1 MVLFV
6 ANAMTQIANVLGLM
20 GLVFGPDQVEDWFHR
35 VWENGPSALLV
46 NSSAFRR
53 CMQAKLGNPD
63 RRVVTL
69 ELRDCM
75 RLRPFWLIVL
85 FQLGAI
91 GYCVDR
97 LVIVLPT
104 IEKWVVG
111 DGKPVSLDMTY
122 LVFGG
127 FYLWGS
133 LLALKENTGSWL
145 PTFRYGWRGVGAP
158 LANAIGSLLYILSGM
173 FTFASGTSQEI
184 MLSIGMPE
192 LLGTA
197 FFLAAPLLSLV
208 DLEGIY
214 HVRFTAQR
222 QSQRGIRLMCAV
234 VVAKMCLMRFRERHR
249 SGAASLIQQ
258 AFRTHLA
265 YQGKAAKAI
274 QYHWRAYKESQASAA
289 RVIQSV
295 VLKFLAQKRARRSRG
310 PHRGGSIN
318 GREEHH
324 HRRDRSASHER
335 ERRHSSQSRR
345 ASTSSRSD
353 QPERAK
359 PAHRSNST
367 RRPRA
372 GGRAEAARGDDLA
385 QGGVERGTSGHVLP
399 STHVVHFV
407 KTWRQRHARRLRE
420 RQAAARAIQRAFKSQ
435 QARKRIQRSFKEHWA
450 NPLAQYSQQHQHY
463 MVQRRMHE
471 PLWSAQHTGLG
482 RDTREGS
489 EEARTP
495 LVVESYTSDLEEDL
509 EQRNSVTGR
518 RIRDRIRKSRSV
530 PAASRLPRS
539 RPLPVRNSS
548 LEAQAAGVVVESD
561 CVSSFRAACH
571 GASEAESTV
580 GETETDGFLSSTPF
594 ELGRAPASDGEAR
607 YWLSDTEA
615 DTDREVDS
623 MMDMALTHRIQAAL
637 RTRGLSITNK

>member
-1 MVLFV
+1 
-6 ANAMTQIANVLGLM
+6 
-20 GLVFGPDQVEDWFHR
+20 
-35 VWENGPSALLV
+35 
-46 NSSAFRR
+46 
-53 CMQAKLGNPD
+53 
-63 RRVVTL
+63 
-69 ELRDCM
+69 
-75 RLRPFWLIVL
+75 
-85 FQLGAI
+85 
-91 GYCVDR
+91 
-97 LVIVLPT
+97 
-104 IEKWVVG
+104 
-111 DGKPVSLDMTY
+111 
-122 LVFGG
+122 
-127 FYLWGS
+127 
-133 LLALKENTGSWL
+133 
-145 PTFRYGWRGVGAP
+145 
-158 LANAIGSLLYILSGM
+158 
-173 FTFASGTSQEI
+173 

-265 YQGKAAKAI
+265 YQG
-274 QYHWRAYKESQASAA
+274 
-289 RVIQSV
+289 
-295 VLKFLAQKRARRSRG
+295 LC
-310 PHRGGSIN
+310 
-318 GREEHH
+318 REG
-324 HRRDRSASHER
+324 
-335 ERRHSSQSRR
+335 HSECGLEV
-345 ASTSSRSD
+345 
-353 QPERAK
+353 P
-359 PAHRSNST
+359 
-367 RRPRA
+367 
-372 GGRAEAARGDDLA
+372 RAEAGEK
-385 QGGVERGTSGHVLP
+385 GGVERGTSGHVLP

-420 RQAAARAIQRAFKSQ
+420 RQAAARAI
-435 QARKRIQRSFKEHWA
+435 
-450 NPLAQYSQQHQHY
+450 QYSQQHQHY

-518 RIRDRIRKSRSV
+518 RIRDR
-530 PAASRLPRS
+530 
-539 RPLPVRNSS
+539 
-548 LEAQAAGVVVESD
+548 AAGVVVESD